1 MARKDKS
8 TPTQLGLE
16 IDLETPGQAAVKAS
30 LFPED
35 GPAPEAAIAPAAPKP
50 APGDGRS
57 RLAALVAAATSA
69 EGLARGQSFGQAETV
84 VIGRPSPQVGF
95 RSHTGPAW
103 SGTFYVLENRTKV
116 AHGGKAMV
124 RSHFLVEGTVAAEF
138 VTRRDSAI
146 KAKRLTPWIDSMG
159 NLGLWAQSVSG
170 QGENAWIDS
179 GRAAIVAAQRT
190 WLRVSA
196 DQVASRYR
204 AFQYPG
210 MTCEPRWPEWAADPL
225 EILER
230 AFGQDGIIWDTAHP
244 ALQGLDG
251 AEIKLGGE
259 EVV

>member
-1 MARKDKS
+1 
-8 TPTQLGLE
+8 
-16 IDLETPGQAAVKAS
+16 
-30 LFPED
+30 
-35 GPAPEAAIAPAAPKP
+35 
-50 APGDGRS
+50 
-57 RLAALVAAATSA
+57 LAALVAAATSA

-179 GRAAIVAAQRT
+179 GRAAIVAARHEAVESHRLLPPIPCAPT
-190 WLRVSA
+190 VRPV
-196 DQVASRYR
+196 RE
-204 AFQYPG
+204 G
-210 MTCEPRWPEWAADPL
+210 PL
-225 EILER
+225 LK
-230 AFGQDGIIWDTAHP
+230 
-244 ALQGLDG
+244 
-251 AEIKLGGE
+251 IKRLK
-259 EVV
+259 